1 MNIYDF
7 SVDKINGEFT
17 SLREYEGKVILIV
30 NSATRCGFTP
40 QYDELEDLYEAYV
53 EDGFVILEFPSN
65 EFGQQAPESNQEI
78 AAFCDAKFG
87 IHFPHFAKVLV
98 NGEYANP
105 LFKYLQNEQGFRG
118 FDEEH
123 PLTAMLESKF
133 ERENPNYKNEPDIKW
148 NFTKFLVDRSGKGV
162 ARFEP
167 TADFDKIK
175 KEIEK
180 LLDMQGL
187 NRIEAYDISNISGF
201 QTVGSMIVYE
211 KGKPCR
217 SDYRK
222 FRLKTIQGPDDY
234 ASMHEVLTRRFL
246 HGIEE
251 KKELQERVKSVIERV
266 NNAAVQ
272 AGRDPSEITLVAA
285 TKMNDA
291 ERVQAAIEAGIRVC
305 GENRV
310 QELQEKYEQNAYD
323 GADLQFIG
331 TLQTNKVK
339 YLIGKVSLIQSVG
352 SVHLGEAIAK
362 EAEKRGV
369 CQDILLEV
377 NIGREAAKSGLP
389 PEELH
394 DAIVKLSAKKSLHIR
409 GLMAIPP
416 VADEKTKNSNY
427 FTEMRQVFID
437 ILTKKYDN
445 VDMDYLSMGMTNDFE
460 TAIACGANMVRVGT
474 AIFGKRPYQIVSP

>member
-1 MNIYDF
+1 M
-7 SVDKINGEFT
+7 T
-17 SLREYEGKVILIV
+17 
-30 NSATRCGFTP
+30 
-40 QYDELEDLYEAYV
+40 
-53 EDGFVILEFPSN
+53 
-65 EFGQQAPESNQEI
+65 
-78 AAFCDAKFG
+78 
-87 IHFPHFAKVLV
+87 
-98 NGEYANP
+98 
-105 LFKYLQNEQGFRG
+105 EQ
-118 FDEEH
+118 
-123 PLTAMLESKF
+123 
-133 ERENPNYKNEPDIKW
+133 
-148 NFTKFLVDRSGKGV
+148 
-162 ARFEP
+162 
-167 TADFDKIK
+167 
-175 KEIEK
+175 
-180 LLDMQGL
+180 
-187 NRIEAYDISNISGF
+187 
-201 QTVGSMIVYE
+201 
-211 KGKPCR
+211 
-217 SDYRK
+217 
-222 FRLKTIQGPDDY
+222 
-234 ASMHEVLTRRFL
+234 
-246 HGIEE
+246 E

-310 QELQEKYEQNAYD
+310 QEL
-323 GADLQFIG
+323 
-331 TLQTNKVK
+331 LQTNKVK

-427 FTEMRQVFID
+427 FT
-437 ILTKKYDN
+437 DN